1 VFTFRCPKP
10 DCRETYHAD
19 EAHIGRHITCRSCGQ
34 LIKIDRQ
41 PRFMDEHLLD
51 RPAPRSTGRWYAIG
65 IVVACIA
72 AVAFVFWYAGKQP
85 GANQT
90 SGRPIAQPR
99 VATAV
104 WVPVSYGD
112 LVNPNEIT
120 QSGDTISEVHARLAH
135 DAGARAQL
143 QPFLEAH
150 GTLLLDALDMVRGAA
165 TLPRRTIGD
174 AYPPGA
180 ARPAWADLLRG
191 GRYIVAY
198 DGSDL
203 ATVFAP
209 GRNAKE
215 AYDAAFGVLRHP
227 LAVLQSSVAGPLR
240 VEAYAY
246 ENDYASM
253 ELRLNTEP
261 YVFTDTS
268 FGAPAG
274 RKPVDLQ
281 VLEAF
286 VKGGAELAGARIDPD
301 DGLVLVGRQGG
312 KPALA
317 GHPASLAD
325 LAVAYRAVFHA
336 GHNNAFVSLDPSPD
350 PKRVRVNFGGLLE
363 DTRLGSVVLQSDMR
377 FKTLSSGLDP
387 LTYADL
393 RGTVRGRVPRFMTV
407 AERDLATQTA
417 GKTGWQGTRFWF
429 YPDAVQIQSDLA
441 GRTAYVEKARFTA
454 DAERSRAD
462 FSTPGAFEAFKKTQL
477 NPSIRANINDLNARY
492 EDYAEAF
499 PELRELTTVARLMA
513 ICSWLR
519 EAQPTEVDLDG
530 LLAVDLP
537 AWSTP
542 REKPQL
548 LTISILSYAD
558 RGPTPAAA
566 VIAHTVVRRIEPLL
580 NQPVEKVFATG
591 KSISAFLRATG
602 AEAGEAATVGGLCRD
617 YVRTRQHLRAFAEL
631 VADGMMGA
639 APGPMPGLERELGR
653 TRTRIEQM
661 RQELDGLKRI
671 MATSAA
677 THNQYLDQYNALVR
691 DYNAELDQ
699 HNRLVRSANSIRSV
713 VRTVTTIEGGIDLSP
728 KSFKVSRRVA
738 SPELDRVR
746 AAMPGITVG
755 GWTRSPKPSGRP
767 LSPGVPLAWRWN
779 LAKPSDRGAAAANSG
794 VDGAGNRFWLAK
806 DASGN
811 DWKERVTLSAD
822 RATERICDS
831 ATKQMRI
838 ASYSNGKPSEY
849 LVAQR
854 ETSGRIV
861 FKRRDAASLIP
872 LYPGAPRW
880 W

>member
-1 VFTFRCPKP
+1 
-10 DCRETYHAD
+10 
-19 EAHIGRHITCRSCGQ
+19 
-34 LIKIDRQ
+34 
-41 PRFMDEHLLD
+41 MDEHLLD

-143 QPFLEAH
+143 QPFLEAR

-393 RGTVRGRVPRFMTV
+393 RGTVRGRVPGFMTV
-407 AERDLATQTA
+407 AERDLAMQIA
-417 GKTGWQGTRFWF
+417 GKSGWQGTRFWF
-429 YPDAVQIQSDLA
+429 YPDAVQIQSDVA
-441 GRTAYVEKARFTA
+441 GRIAYVEEARFTA

-602 AEAGEAATVGGLCRD
+602 AEAGDAATVGGLCRD
-617 YVRTRQHLRAFAEL
+617 YVRTRQHLRAFAER

-653 TRTRIEQM
+653 TRIDQM

-699 HNRLVRSANSIRSV
+699 HNRLVRSANGIRSG
-713 VRTVTTIEGGIDLSP
+713 VRTVATIEGGIDLSP

-746 AAMPGITVG
+746 AALPGITVG

-767 LSPGVPLAWRWN
+767 VSPGVPLAWRWN

-811 DWKERVTLSAD
+811 DWKERVTLSED
-822 RATERICDS
+822 RATERIFDS

-872 LYPGAPRW
+872 LDPGAPRW